1 MFIKKLILNEPKI
14 SELRLDWVVED
25 DIDWSI
31 SHIKGDVPINT
42 LTIK

>member
-14 SELRLDWVVED
+14 SGLRLAWVVED

-31 SHIKGDVPINT
+31 FYIKGDVPINI